1 MSSGLVGER
10 QITVY
15 QRRLCPK
22 CVETRSC
29 LRRSRRSERNLL
41 FISPLH
47 YGRPNIGLVRRPN
60 GILAGR
66 RKEGRE
72 VAALEWSPSKYAHH
86 RRRRGGRGE
95 AREEWGGAAKVT
107 RNRARRSRLAHFSLF
122 FPLLLHGTAL
132 PPSLAPGAP
141 WHVVLTCAIRLPP
154 RERETEQHSILRPTT
169 ATVIPPSGP
178 ERRRKRLH
186 RRLPARWSVGRA
198 SVLHAPM
205 PTGGRRT
212 GDDEEHPAISN
223 FSRIAKTFSSRD
235 GREEKGEAGRRR
247 QMGLPKAKKE
257 GEGRFRFIDFHLEQQ
272 PAKRQVG

>member
-1 MSSGLVGER
+1 MARRCLLPLPPVPLGMSCSLV
-10 QITVY
+10 
-15 QRRLCPK
+15 
-22 CVETRSC
+22 RSDC
-29 LRRSRRSERNLL
+29 LRE
-41 FISPLH
+41 
-47 YGRPNIGLVRRPN
+47 
-60 GILAGR
+60 
-66 RKEGRE
+66 
-72 VAALEWSPSKYAHH
+72 
-86 RRRRGGRGE
+86 
-95 AREEWGGAAKVT
+95 
-107 RNRARRSRLAHFSLF
+107 
-122 FPLLLHGTAL
+122 
-132 PPSLAPGAP
+132 
-141 WHVVLTCAIRLPP
+141 

-178 ERRRKRLH
+178 ERRRKRLL

-272 PAKRQVG
+272 PAKRQVGRSTGMKSEFFMNW